1 MEIPRDSHSEWSNSE
16 KEGEIVYDVPLVKVF
31 ITLLSP
37 THCNPMDC
45 SLCPCNPPGK
55 NTGVDSHALL
65 QGIFLTQGSNS
76 GLQHCRQILYCLSH
90 QRSLICLICR
100 ILKKKKKR
108 YKGTYLKNR
117 KRLRDLE
124 NELMVAR
131 GKAQSGTLGWSCTY
145 CCV

>member
-1 MEIPRDSHSEWSNSE
+1 MMSLI
-16 KEGEIVYDVPLVKVF
+16 VKVF
-31 ITLLSP
+31 IAQLSP
-37 THCNPMDC
+37 TLCNPMG
-45 SLCPCNPPGK
+45 SLCPWNSPGK
-55 NTGVDSHALL
+55 NTGVDSHSLF

-90 QRSLICLICR
+90 QRSLISLICR
-100 ILKKKKKR
+100 IFKKKMIQR
-108 YKGTYLKNR
+108 SYLKNR

-131 GKAQSGTLGWSCTY
+131 GKGQLGTLGWSCTY